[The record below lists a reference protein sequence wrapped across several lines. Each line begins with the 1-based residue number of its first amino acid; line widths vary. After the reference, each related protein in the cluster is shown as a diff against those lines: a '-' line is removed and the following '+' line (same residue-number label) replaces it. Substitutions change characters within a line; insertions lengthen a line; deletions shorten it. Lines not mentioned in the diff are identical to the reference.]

1 MLYAIV
7 LFAQDAAKEQ
17 PQEAPPIWNSPIMPL
32 MLIMVAFI
40 FLIVLPARRRER
52 QQRENLHNA
61 LKKNDEVL
69 TSSGMIGIVANIKD
83 NEVTLKVDESSNV
96 RLRFLRSSIVQIL
109 PKEGTKEGA
118 KEGAK
123 DASAST
129 DIRAGAPAK

>member
-7 LFAQDAAKEQ
+7 LFAQDAAKQQ
-17 PQEAPPIWNSPIMPL
+17 PQEAPPFWTSFMPL
-32 MLIMVAFI
+32 ILIMVAFI

-52 QQRENLHNA
+52 QQRENLYNA

-69 TSSGMIGIVANIKD
+69 TSSGIIGIVANIKD

-96 RLRFLRSSIVQIL
+96 RLRVLRSSIVQIL
-109 PKEGTKEGA
+109 PKEGA

-123 DASAST
+123 DASTST